1 MDQVHAIREIRATV
15 IDGGAQRSWL
25 FVEVTTASGLIGVGE
40 ASQNRLD
47 AGTIAQVAQLAP
59 AYLGHYPLDLIEAR
73 RLPLGRPD
81 AHRILFAAIS
91 ALEQALWDL
100 GGQILGVPVYRLLG
114 GALRDRLRLYAN
126 ISAAT
131 RATAPDSDAA
141 NAARAVA
148 EGFTAVKLNPF
159 SLEELG
165 EGVGLARA
173 VERVRAVREAIGPSV
188 DLMVDCLGML
198 DFATA
203 RRALDLLAPY
213 DLFWFEEP
221 FPQQDAA
228 LLARLRARSD
238 TRLVGGEQLCGRDA
252 FRPLLE
258 AGSYDV
264 LNPDVKWVGGIFEAK
279 KIAAFA
285 EMYGVG
291 ITPHN
296 MSGPVATAASAHLAA
311 TLPNFLILEYCW
323 GVTPW
328 RDALI
333 DGTELIADGYLH
345 LSDRPGLGITLDRS
359 IMEQHLLLPTRIF
372 N

>member
-1 MDQVHAIREIRATV
+1 MRGRLP
-15 IDGGAQRSWL
+15 RSPSSPRP
-25 FVEVTTASGLIGVGE
+25 T
-40 ASQNRLD
+40 
-47 AGTIAQVAQLAP
+47 
-59 AYLGHYPLDLIEAR
+59 GHYPLDLIERGGCPSVGPMRTASSSPRSAPWSRRFGISVDKSSACRSIVCSAVRSVTASTLREHQRRDSRDCPGQRCRKCRACSRRGFHRREAQSLFAR
-73 RLPLGRPD
+73 RTGRG
-81 AHRILFAAIS
+81 R
-91 ALEQALWDL
+91 
-100 GGQILGVPVYRLLG
+100 
-114 GALRDRLRLYAN
+114 
-126 ISAAT
+126 
-131 RATAPDSDAA
+131 
-141 NAARAVA
+141 
-148 EGFTAVKLNPF
+148 
-159 SLEELG
+159 
-165 EGVGLARA
+165 GLARA

-221 FPQQDAA
+221 FPQQDVA

-264 LNPDVKWVGGIFEAK
+264 LNPDIKWVGGIFEAK

-345 LSDRPGLGITLDRS
+345 LSDRPGLGITLDQVSWSS
-359 IMEQHLLLPTRIF
+359 IYYCRRASSTDGSSPL
-372 N
+372 